1 MSGGR
6 EGEVHEA
13 LRNELGGREMVMRE
27 ATGEKV
33 RGGRFD

>member
-1 MSGGR
+1 MSGRR

-33 RGGRFD
+33 RGGRFE